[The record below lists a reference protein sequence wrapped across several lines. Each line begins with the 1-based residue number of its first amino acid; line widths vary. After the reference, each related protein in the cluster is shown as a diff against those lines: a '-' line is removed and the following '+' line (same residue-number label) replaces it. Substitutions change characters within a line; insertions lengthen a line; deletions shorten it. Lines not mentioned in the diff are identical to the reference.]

1 MNEHINFDTLP
12 EVPSG
17 AEVLEIYAAHPLARL
32 ETYKYF
38 NQRGDQA
45 AVAKR
50 QFVESALAGDTPDTP
65 GFEYESLDI
74 DQLLQWRD
82 EMTELLEYFTRVDE
96 SLVPRADFADEAN
109 LLVRENI
116 TNRIHEIGIMILTKL
131 QSTMD
136 VNDPNYELIS
146 LQLGENMR
154 EVYGK
159 PEREHWRGIL
169 GYRLG
174 QLSEVEHRENA
185 PQEVMEAWEFIRERL
200 PQDLPVVAPYKPKSE
215 TVEWY
220 KAELEDRMAPAREAV
235 SGAIFRGEV
244 VVGENG
250 KMDAE
255 NIVKATR
262 LALAAYK
269 AVGWDAATTDEAN
282 VDTTQADMMIYIPTT
297 RQMDMNE
304 FDRVIIGHEVDEHVA
319 RSFGGPGYNG
329 YLGWE
334 EGNGKANEGLIK
346 GQSDLEA
353 SAFAFFLSAGLA
365 LGLESDDA
373 DGRNFGETFDIV
385 WRMNLVAD
393 YLKGKVGSENMQ
405 DQESAC

>member
-1 MNEHINFDTLP
+1 
-12 EVPSG
+12 
-17 AEVLEIYAAHPLARL
+17 
-32 ETYKYF
+32 
-38 NQRGDQA
+38 
-45 AVAKR
+45 
-50 QFVESALAGDTPDTP
+50 
-65 GFEYESLDI
+65 
-74 DQLLQWRD
+74 
-82 EMTELLEYFTRVDE
+82 
-96 SLVPRADFADEAN
+96 
-109 LLVRENI
+109 
-116 TNRIHEIGIMILTKL
+116 
-131 QSTMD
+131 
-136 VNDPNYELIS
+136 
-146 LQLGENMR
+146 
-154 EVYGK
+154 
-159 PEREHWRGIL
+159 
-169 GYRLG
+169 
-174 QLSEVEHRENA
+174 
-185 PQEVMEAWEFIRERL
+185 
-200 PQDLPVVAPYKPKSE
+200 
-215 TVEWY
+215 
-220 KAELEDRMAPAREAV
+220 
-235 SGAIFRGEV
+235 
-244 VVGENG
+244 VGENG

-405 DQESAC
+405 DQIADRMGKAVDHLRRIFRGTDGRNPHVAFTKDALTYYPGQVMVWQKWDRDMELPETQRVLEHAIERSGKIDPTRLDHRRVALRRYARAFARRT